1 MAMTAV
7 FRTCPDTGLKVFLS
21 AENLIKANAVAAVVS
36 LLVGGLLGLLVALTR
51 WPAVHLLPAEAFY
64 AVLTAHGINVL
75 LFWIIFFEIAILYFA
90 SAVILNCRL
99 ATPWLA
105 WLGFLLMVIGAV
117 LVNVAVLQ
125 GDSSVMFTSYVPM
138 QAAPNFYLGVILFA
152 VGALVGVCVFFGTL
166 VIAREERTYKGSI
179 PLVTFGA
186 LTAAIIAVFT
196 IASGAIILI
205 PTYLWSLGIIATID
219 PVMYKV
225 VWWAMGHSSQQINV
239 AAHVAVWYAI
249 AAIVL
254 GAKPLSEKVSRG
266 AFLLYILFLQLASAH
281 HLLAEPGI
289 SSEWKVFNTS
299 YAMYLAVLGSMIH
312 GMSVPGAIEAAQ
324 RGKGFTRGTFEW
336 LRKAPWGNPAFSG
349 MALSVVMFGFLGGIS
364 GVVLGT
370 EQINI
375 MMHNTLYVPGHFHA
389 TVVTGTTLAFMAV
402 TYLVVPLIFRRE
414 LILKSVAKW
423 QPYVFGI
430 GAAGIS
436 VFMMGAGTLGVAR
449 RHWDITFSDAVIG
462 FEYPGTAFLMMGLN
476 GMFALLAAL
485 GGVMYIAV
493 VVGSILFGK
502 RRGDVPAAA
511 PKPAFPAG
519 AAAVAQYGT
528 AGTLYVPG
536 TYVLITVFFTAFV
549 LYYFVNWKYLSEIW
563 PFH

>member
-1 MAMTAV
+1 MAISYA
-7 FRTCPDTGLKVFLS
+7 FRTCPDTGLKVHLP
-21 AENLIKANAVAAVVS
+21 AERLIKANAVAAVVF
-36 LLVGGLLGLLVALTR
+36 LLIGGVLGLAVALTR
-51 WPAVHLLPAEAFY
+51 WPEVHLLSAEAFY
-64 AVLTAHGINVL
+64 AVLTAHGIDVL

-90 SAVILNCRL
+90 SAIILNCRL
-99 ATPWLA
+99 AAPWLA
-105 WLGFLLMVIGAV
+105 WLGFVLMLVGAV

-138 QAAPNFYLGVILFA
+138 QAHPNFYLGLVLFA
-152 VGALVGVCVFFGTL
+152 VGALIGVCIFFGTL
-166 VIAREERTYKGSI
+166 VIARDERTYEGSI

-205 PTYLWSLGIIATID
+205 PTWLWSLGLISNID
-219 PVMYKV
+219 SVMYKV
-225 VWWAMGHSSQQINV
+225 VWWGMGHSSQQINV

-254 GAKPLSEKVSRG
+254 GAKPLSEKVSRT

-312 GMSVPGAIEAAQ
+312 GMSVPGAVEAAQ
-324 RGKGFTRGTFEW
+324 RAKGFTKGSFEW
-336 LRKAPWGNPAFSG
+336 LRRAPWGNPAFSG
-349 MALSVVMFGFLGGIS
+349 MALSVALFGFLGGIS

-370 EQINI
+370 EQINL

-389 TVVTGTTLAFMAV
+389 TVVAGTTLAFMAV
-402 TYLVVPLIFRRE
+402 TYLVVPLIFRRDI
-414 LILKSVAKW
+414 ILPGLAKL
-423 QPYVFGI
+423 QPYIFAVGV
-430 GAAGIS
+430 AGIS
-436 VFMMGAGTLGVAR
+436 LFMMGAGTLGVAR
-449 RHWDITFSDAVIG
+449 RHWDITFSDATLT
-462 FEYPGTAFLMMGLN
+462 FDYPGAAFLMMGLN
-476 GMFALLAAL
+476 GVSALLAGL
-485 GGVMYIAV
+485 GGGLYVVI
-493 VVGSILFGK
+493 VVGSILFG
-502 RRGDVPAAA
+502 RRRDAVAPAA
-511 PKPAFPAG
+511 PKPAPAP
-519 AAAVAQYGT
+519 AAAVATYGP

-536 TYVLITVFFTAFV
+536 TYILVSVFFVAFV

-563 PFH
+563 PLS